1 MATNVI
7 DTAFHPESSTSP
19 TRCAAHQLEG
29 AQRQRLAIDI
39 LAGNGSVTELAER
52 HQVSRKFLY
61 QQADKGEQALTEVFS
76 PPPPAEEKVLFYQPV
91 TKAWLK
97 HVVLAL
103 VLVCHSSLRGVVEF
117 FRDVLDCPIALGSVH
132 AILMQAVAQ
141 VRQLNAEDLSA
152 VRAGGHDEI
161 FQSSQPVLVGVDLD
175 STYCYLLAAEDQRD
189 GETWAIHLWDLTAQ
203 GLQPDYTVADGGKG
217 LRAGQALAWPEVPC
231 HGDTFHAAQELGRL
245 CQRLDNRAYAAINA
259 CDRLERMMH
268 KAKQQHQ
275 GQRLSTAL
283 AQARQRQTQAI
294 AVADQVRTLA
304 QWLQEDILAFAGP
317 EVATRQA
324 LYEFV
329 IDALALLERCE
340 RRIQPLRQRLA
351 NQRDALLAFATLI
364 KRSLSWQAVMQ
375 YPSRRYANCCTGTTA
390 PPTPTPIGSRA
401 LNFSAICAGVSSPY
415 TRSCRYWP
423 TTSTGPVPWWKT
435 STAACAT
442 TFSCAVISARPAF
455 RYCAFS
461 STIVLICAAL
471 SLNAAAKR
479 RHNCS
484 PPKPTRTGWRCSA
497 FSAFAAWQPKHGRPF
512 VVVTA
517 SVSA

>member
-29 AQRQRLAIDI
+29 AQRPGLAIDI

-61 QQADKGEQALTEVFS
+61 QQANKGEQALTEVFS
-76 PPPPAEEKVLFYQPV
+76 PPPPAEEKVLFYLPV

-97 HVVLAL
+97 GWHWCWCAIVPCGAWWI
-103 VLVCHSSLRGVVEF
+103 

-141 VRQLNAEDLSA
+141 VRQLNAVEDLSA

-161 FQSSQPVLVGVDLD
+161 FQSGQPVLVGVDLD

-189 GETWAIHLWDLTAQ
+189 GETWAIHLGDLTAQ

-231 HGDTFHAAQELGRL
+231 YGDTFHAAQELGRL

-304 QWLQEDILAFAGP
+304 QWLQEDILAFPGP

-324 LYEFV
+324 LYDFV

-340 RRIQPLRQRLA
+340 QRIQPLRQRLA
-351 NQRDALLAFATLI
+351 NQRDALLAFARDLD
-364 KRSLSWQAVMQ
+364 QALAELA
-375 YPSRRYANCCTGTTA
+375 SRYAVPLKTIRELLHWHHFPANTHAYWQQGA
-390 PPTPTPIGSRA
+390 ELQRHLRGRFFPLYQELQILADHLHRASSLVENLNSRLRNYFFLRRDIGSASLPLLRFFLNHRPYLRSAKPERRGKTPAQLLTGQDHPHWLEMLGFQRFRRA
-401 LNFSAICAGVSSPY
+401 VA
-415 TRSCRYWP
+415 
-423 TTSTGPVPWWKT
+423 
-435 STAACAT
+435 
-442 TFSCAVISARPAF
+442 
-455 RYCAFS
+455 
-461 STIVLICAAL
+461 
-471 SLNAAAKR
+471 
-479 RHNCS
+479 
-484 PPKPTRTGWRCSA
+484 
-497 FSAFAAWQPKHGRPF
+497 
-512 VVVTA
+512 
-517 SVSA
+517 